1 MEIPS
6 ALRADLLGQTC
17 RAFFTQ
23 AIYNDDE
30 LVEDG
35 NVLSFCRVDG
45 QWVHFYFEAGD
56 LYSSMRADGPLPER
70 DLDGGGIRF
79 VYRDLAREL
88 GLEGESV
95 RELTLAVGS
104 SGHHDLHLGFSNGA
118 RVIVR
123 HDGDYSTV
131 IAAPVT

>member
-1 MEIPS
+1 MEIPPT
-6 ALRADLLGQTC
+6 LRADLLGQTC
-17 RAFFTQ
+17 RAFVAQ
-23 AIYNDDE
+23 AIYSDDE

-35 NVLSFCRVDG
+35 NALSYCRSDG

-56 LYSSMRADGPLPER
+56 LYSSTRAEGPLPES

-88 GLEGESV
+88 GLTGESV
-95 RELTLAVGS
+95 RDLTLALRP
-104 SGHHDLHLGFSNGA
+104 SGHQDLHLGFSNGA